1 MSLFHK
7 ARAEKPPVDWSRAYF
22 AAPKFYGKPDGA
34 PFGAIALTE
43 GTETVLPKAPQKEYA
58 VDGKPV
64 ADWKIVLVSTTK
76 DCVIGDSDYF
86 CALAKLKN
94 YVQDTND
101 DAVLIRAL
109 SLEELEAI
117 GRKREEADFLQLAF
131 WVEYDAAAKEYVDKG
146 CYVDLATGEIFLS
159 SNYRPLKALKY
170 IKEEDSVF
178 HVIHTGSAVVYL
190 SLIHI

>member
-43 GTETVLPKAPQKEYA
+43 GTETVLPKAPQKA
-58 VDGKPV
+58 V

-117 GRKREEADFLQLAF
+117 AE
-131 WVEYDAAAKEYVDKG
+131 
-146 CYVDLATGEIFLS
+146 
-159 SNYRPLKALKY
+159 
-170 IKEEDSVF
+170 
-178 HVIHTGSAVVYL
+178 
-190 SLIHI
+190 

>member
-109 SLEELEAI
+109 LLEELEAI
-117 GRKREEADFLQLAF
+117 AE
-131 WVEYDAAAKEYVDKG
+131 
-146 CYVDLATGEIFLS
+146 
-159 SNYRPLKALKY
+159 
-170 IKEEDSVF
+170 
-178 HVIHTGSAVVYL
+178 
-190 SLIHI
+190 